1 MTRFSL
7 SLSLSLSLSALPL
20 KCFFVV
26 FLFVLM
32 SRFPKFPVYPTYC
45 TDPHLAQSIRYIML
59 LEEQIR
65 WSLMKNVFL
74 VLTLLK
80 MVVCCR
86 CSLQMMHF
94 FRTLKASL
102 CFLVLFWLMWLL
114 CRGFGRHQRLSQVVA
129 IPFKHDRWRW
139 YCLSHS

>member
-1 MTRFSL
+1 
-7 SLSLSLSLSALPL
+7 
-20 KCFFVV
+20 
-26 FLFVLM
+26 
-32 SRFPKFPVYPTYC
+32 
-45 TDPHLAQSIRYIML
+45 ML

-65 WSLMKNVFL
+65 LSLMENVLL

-80 MVVCCR
+80 VVVCSR

-114 CRGFGRHQRLSQVVA
+114 SRGLVSISIFLRLLQFRSPTIGGDGA
-129 IPFKHDRWRW
+129 AFLI
-139 YCLSHS
+139 LELE